1 MQQLAKKQEI
11 KEIQV
16 LPFDPIKKA
25 SSIVSVTSVQ
35 DMQYGLSINTMASTH
50 RYINRHGKI
59 SLDVITQYF
68 GSEYNDEIYPELNE
82 KLSMILIAE
91 SKKVTKATIAII
103 IGKYLSMTGKA
114 KNISKD
120 MISILVDYLMV
131 HCNNLELQEIDFIFK
146 NGILGKFGTIYDE
159 IYLDTITGDKG
170 WIERYYSDY
179 RNLRQEPYSQNI
191 IDLSK
196 LNKDQLIEYRKSNN
210 NSIKDYELTGKEISY
225 DEFLKSNPDIVRN
238 DAHIK
243 ILAKSGN
250 ISMDLIKR
258 HFGDQF
264 DDLFNQ
270 FSTKYQE
277 YKKRHAELV
286 IMLSEILSDDDKV
299 KALLEKRMIEN
310 NVGKDQNIQNQ
321 IFNIQ
326 TKIDLDYD
334 EIQKEIK
341 ELKSNILNSEIEF
354 IKNSFIK
361 KILSNG

>member
-11 KEIQV
+11 QM

-25 SSIVSVTSVQ
+25 SSIVSVASVQ
-35 DMQYGLSINTMASTH
+35 DIQYGLSINTMASTH
-50 RYINRHGKI
+50 RYINRNGKI
-59 SLDVITQYF
+59 AIDVLMQYF
-68 GSEYNDEIYPELNE
+68 GSEYNDEQYPELNE

-103 IGKYLSMTGKA
+103 IGKYFSMTGKA

-131 HCNNLELQEIDFIFK
+131 NCQNLELQEIDFIFK

-179 RNLRQEPYSQNI
+179 RKLRQEPNSQNRI
-191 IDLSK
+191 
-196 LNKDQLIEYRKSNN
+196 
-210 NSIKDYELTGKEISY
+210 DYELTGKEISY
-225 DEFLKSNPDIVRN
+225 EKFLKSNPDIVTN
-238 DAHIK
+238 DYHLK

-250 ISMDLIKR
+250 ITMDVIMI
-258 HFGDQF
+258 HFGD
-264 DDLFNQ
+264 DYDTLMES
-270 FSTKYQE
+270 FSNKYQE
-277 YKKRHAELV
+277 YKKRYSELQKTLCD
-286 IMLSEILSDDDKV
+286 IITDEEKA
-299 KALLEKRMIEN
+299 KALTEKRMIEM
-310 NVGKDQNIQNQ
+310 NVGKDANVQKQ
-321 IFNIQ
+321 IFIIQSNIE
-326 TKIDLDYD
+326 LEYD
-334 EIQKEIK
+334 AIQAEIK

-354 IKNSFIK
+354 IKKSFIN